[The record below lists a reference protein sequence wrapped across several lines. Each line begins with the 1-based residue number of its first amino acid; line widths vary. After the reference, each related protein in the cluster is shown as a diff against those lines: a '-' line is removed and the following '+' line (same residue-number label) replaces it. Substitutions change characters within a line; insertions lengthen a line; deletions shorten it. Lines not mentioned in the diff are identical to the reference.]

1 MVRSWAALWMR
12 RSIRSIETSFYQFS
26 TPSSKKL
33 LTTCWIGIIISL
45 EVMTMA
51 ETIAERVLTVE
62 EVAEMLRCTRST
74 VYRLI
79 EEEGL
84 PAFRVGRRYRVL
96 STLLIGWMEER
107 SRPENDVWSREL
119 DALSAA
125 MRTNLLARGITSEN
139 LEDQIAQAVE
149 RVRA

>member
-1 MVRSWAALWMR
+1 
-12 RSIRSIETSFYQFS
+12 
-26 TPSSKKL
+26 
-33 LTTCWIGIIISL
+33 
-45 EVMTMA
+45 MA
-51 ETIAERVLTVE
+51 ETTAERVLTVE
-62 EVAEMLRCTRST
+62 EVAELLRCTRST

-107 SRPENDVWSREL
+107 SRPESDAWSREL

-125 MRTNLLARGITSEN
+125 MRADLLASGITSEN
-139 LEDQIAQAVE
+139 LEDRIAQAVAK
-149 RVRA
+149 VRARRINEDADQGSL

>member
-1 MVRSWAALWMR
+1 
-12 RSIRSIETSFYQFS
+12 
-26 TPSSKKL
+26 
-33 LTTCWIGIIISL
+33 
-45 EVMTMA
+45 MA

-62 EVAEMLRCTRST
+62 EVAEMLRCNRGTI
-74 VYRLI
+74 YRLI

>member
-1 MVRSWAALWMR
+1 M
-12 RSIRSIETSFYQFS
+12 ETSEVFS
-26 TPSSKKL
+26 DKL
-33 LTTCWIGIIISL
+33 L

-51 ETIAERVLTVE
+51 ETVAEQVLTVE
-62 EVAEMLRCTRST
+62 EVAEMLRCPRST

-96 STLLIGWMEER
+96 STLLIGWMEEH
-107 SRPENDVWSREL
+107 SRPENDTWSHEL

-125 MRTNLLARGITSEN
+125 MRADLLAKGITSEN

-149 RVRA
+149 RVQAQRMNQELMELL

>member
-1 MVRSWAALWMR
+1 MA
-12 RSIRSIETSFYQFS
+12 
-26 TPSSKKL
+26 
-33 LTTCWIGIIISL
+33 
-45 EVMTMA
+45 MA
-51 ETIAERVLTVE
+51 ETVMERVLTIE

-79 EEEGL
+79 EEESL

-107 SRPENDVWSREL
+107 SRPENDAWSREL

-125 MRTNLLARGITSEN
+125 MRADLLASGITSEN
-139 LEDQIAQAVE
+139 IEDQISQAVE
-149 RVRA
+149 RVQARRMTPELMGLV

>member
-1 MVRSWAALWMR
+1 
-12 RSIRSIETSFYQFS
+12 
-26 TPSSKKL
+26 
-33 LTTCWIGIIISL
+33 
-45 EVMTMA
+45 MA
-51 ETIAERVLTVE
+51 ETVAEQVLTVE

-74 VYRLI
+74 VYHLI

-96 STLLIGWMEER
+96 STLLIGWMKER
-107 SRPENDVWSREL
+107 SRPENDAWSREL

-149 RVRA
+149 RVQARRMNQDADQGSL